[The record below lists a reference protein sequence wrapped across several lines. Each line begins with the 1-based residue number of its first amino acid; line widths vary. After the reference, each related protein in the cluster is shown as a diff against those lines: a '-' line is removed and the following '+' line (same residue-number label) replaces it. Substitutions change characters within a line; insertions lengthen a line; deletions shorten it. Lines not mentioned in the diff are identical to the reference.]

1 MKGEKI
7 LPFLGEGG
15 QQAVNAIDTLLDYT
29 EDKGLD
35 SRYADFLKGFREA
48 IITSETDENIKRW
61 LYMPDALKDPIVHI
75 ARLSQYEYRQMRFPE
90 QYDENLDTYCCTD
103 GESLKAMASD
113 LCILAVYYLVHNSPE
128 DQGLE
133 YWKDRISF
141 ETEKR
146 IQLDIVYRNLN
157 GRSDEA
163 DKA

>member
-1 MKGEKI
+1 MKGEMI

-35 SRYADFLKGFREA
+35 SRYADFLKGFRES
-48 IITSETDENIKRW
+48 IITSKTGENIKQW
-61 LYMPDALKDPIVHI
+61 LYMPDALKDPIVRI

-90 QYDENLDTYCCTD
+90 QYDKNLDTYCCTD
-103 GESLKAMASD
+103 GEPLKAMASD
-113 LCILAVYYLVHNSPE
+113 LCVLAVYYLVQNSPE
-128 DQGLE
+128 DQDLE

-146 IQLDIVYRNLN
+146 IQMDTVYRNLN

>member
-1 MKGEKI
+1 
-7 LPFLGEGG
+7 
-15 QQAVNAIDTLLDYT
+15 
-29 EDKGLD
+29 
-35 SRYADFLKGFREA
+35 
-48 IITSETDENIKRW
+48 
-61 LYMPDALKDPIVHI
+61 MPDAIKDPIVRI

-113 LCILAVYYLVHNSPE
+113 LCVLAVYYLVQNSPE
-128 DQGLE
+128 DQDLE

-146 IQLDIVYRNLN
+146 IQMDIVYRNLN